1 MSSERVTEFKIVVTG
16 DGKIELKNAAANIGT
31 YRLNLDPLR
40 IRTIEALIDMLR
52 EGRLVRTREYQ
63 TLGANLYSVL
73 LDNAIGQ
80 ELIRQVDAQK
90 PRNRLR
96 VNLEFETGPTKGEIT
111 YGLECWPWEYLFY
124 EPSQRQRGRPYFLAT
139 TTRLTLTR
147 SLWLQ
152 GLSSTVLEEPPLRI
166 LFFAARPSNL
176 PRFDPKMTEAVLEAF
191 KIDVTKSLA
200 ERFPNTPADQLVEF
214 ESWIDPDP
222 NLATDHS
229 PTYQAKCTWKRFR
242 GLVYTFQPN
251 VIHFLGHG
259 DYDEEDDKG
268 RIAFTQTNGE
278 ADWITDDDITEVLDS
293 ARDRLKLV
301 FLQACESGSPP
312 KSSYNPYRGVSG
324 IGLSLAKCD
333 IPAVVAMQYNIK
345 PRDADNFAEG
355 FYGALAENEPID
367 VAVQIGRNKIRAS
380 RGEAF
385 GLPVLYS
392 RKPGTLFPDKPAAQ
406 SPRGYNPTTAPVGGA
421 PMKDQDPLIR

>member
-1 MSSERVTEFKIVVTG
+1 MSSRVKEFKIVVTG
-16 DGKIELKNAAANIGT
+16 DGKIELKDAASNIGT
-31 YRLNLDPLR
+31 YRLSLDPVR

-80 ELIRQVDAQK
+80 ELIRQVDEQK
-90 PRNRLR
+90 ARNRLR
-96 VNLEFETGPTKGEIT
+96 VNLEFETGPSKGEIT
-111 YGLECWPWEYLFY
+111 YGLECWPWEYLYY
-124 EPSQRQRGRPYFLAT
+124 EPSQHQRGRRQFLAT
-139 TTRLTLTR
+139 ATRLTLTR
-147 SLWLQ
+147 SLRLQ

-176 PRFDPKMTEAVLEAF
+176 TRFEPEKTKAVLEAF
-191 KIDVTKSLA
+191 KEDVTKSLA
-200 ERFPNTPADQLVEF
+200 ERFPDAEGALVEF
-214 ESWIDPDP
+214 QCWTDPDP
-222 NLATDHS
+222 KLATDHS
-229 PTYQAKCTWKRFR
+229 PTYQAACTWKRFE
-242 GLVYTFQPN
+242 GLVFTFQPN

-278 ADWITDDDITEVLDS
+278 ADWITDDDITECLDS

-312 KSSYNPYRGVSG
+312 KSRHNPYRGVSG

-345 PRDADNFAEG
+345 PRDADTFAYE

-367 VAVQIGRNKIRAS
+367 VAVQIGRKKISARS
-380 RGEAF
+380 GEAF

-421 PMKDQDPLIR
+421 PMTGQDPTIR